1 MLKEATIPKLIR
13 FGQLWA
19 LGGLLEFS
27 NSFPVSKIPCDKM
40 KKNIPIFSSHNFF
53 PFRGVQIVL
62 MKLFN

>member
-1 MLKEATIPKLIR
+1 MLKEATIPKLSR
-13 FGQLWA
+13 FGQLWV
-19 LGGLLEFS
+19 LGGFLEFS
-27 NSFPVSKIPCDKM
+27 NSFQVSKIHCDKM